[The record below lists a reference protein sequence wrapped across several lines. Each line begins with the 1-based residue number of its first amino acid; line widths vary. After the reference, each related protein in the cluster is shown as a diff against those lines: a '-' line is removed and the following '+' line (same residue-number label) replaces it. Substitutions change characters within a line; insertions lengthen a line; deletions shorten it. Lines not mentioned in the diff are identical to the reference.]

1 MERPRRT
8 WMFPLH
14 GSRDSIRARPR
25 RAIGTRPRKRDKRRE
40 GVALIL
46 AIITLL
52 LLSILTVEL
61 SDSSTNYYLASTQ
74 DRDRL
79 QAEYMARSGLNLTR
93 LLMSSRN
100 QQILTT
106 QVRYFY
112 QLTLQQNGPSELPVW
127 LAANDILAP
136 FCSGG
141 DFADSGAF
149 DLGGAEDFFAAAG
162 RCAITAEAE
171 NAKINVSTGLHF
183 GGDQARRNTAMQLFA
198 LLGGY
203 HSPSPFDPLF
213 DEIDNEGQLNS
224 RLDVVSASID
234 WWDPDTDRL
243 IFDPGSNEVSQVGA
257 EDDIYGRYDDPYRV
271 KNAPFDSLE
280 ELRYIRGV
288 GDDFWATF
296 VETDPDDIRSRNL
309 TVYGSGRVNINE
321 ARPEVLLAR
330 VCSISPEEQ
339 LCTNPED
346 TAKFIQILRMFKQ
359 QFPLPLFGDGSGFLS
374 FLRGQ
379 GPIWNLLVMIVGPES
394 PLLFTPITAEGQK
407 LADIGDS
414 LIAVAQIVTIESR
427 GYSGCLSR
435 EDVEARDEEFDA
447 EAHCDARV
455 RVRAVVN
462 KDIRWTPPPPNPG
475 RMPSLGIFHHYRID

>member
-1 MERPRRT
+1 MLLAALRLPFAPSRASGERARSAPRRR
-8 WMFPLH
+8 
-14 GSRDSIRARPR
+14 GAPR
-25 RAIGTRPRKRDKRRE
+25 RRDKRRE
-40 GVALIL
+40 GVALII
-46 AIITLL
+46 AIVTVL
-52 LLSILTVEL
+52 LLSILTIEL
-61 SDSSTNYYLASTQ
+61 QDNSVNHYLSAEQ

-79 QAEYMARSGLNLTR
+79 RAEYMARSGVNLTR

-106 QVRYFY
+106 AVRPFY
-112 QLTLQQNGPSELPVW
+112 QMTLQQNGPSELPIW
-127 LAANDILAP
+127 LAADEILAP
-136 FCSGG
+136 FCHG
-141 DFADSGAF
+141 D
-149 DLGGAEDFFAAAG
+149 DLGESGNFELGSSPDFFHSTG
-162 RCAITAEAE
+162 RCSITAQAE

-203 HSPSPFDPLF
+203 HSPSPYDAIF
-213 DEIDNEGQLNS
+213 DELDQEGQLNT
-224 RLDVVSASID
+224 RLDVVSGAID

-243 IFDPGSNEVSQVGA
+243 LFDPGSNEVSQVGA
-257 EDDIYGRYDDPYRV
+257 EDDIYSRYDDPYRV

-296 VETDPDDIRSRNL
+296 VEPDPDDIRSRNL

-346 TAKFIQILRMFKQ
+346 TAKFIQILRTFKQ
-359 QFPLPLFGDGSGFLS
+359 QFPVPLFGEGSGFLS

-379 GPIWNLLVMIVGPES
+379 GPVWNLLVMIVGPES
-394 PLLFTPITAEGQK
+394 PLLFTPIEATGQK

-427 GYSGCLSR
+427 GYAGCPDPAET
-435 EDVEARDEEFDA
+435 EDPIDPEVD
-447 EAHCDARV
+447 CNTRV
-455 RVRAVVN
+455 RITAVVN

-475 RMPSLGIFHHYRID
+475 RMPSLGILHYYRID